1 MQMTTLKTG
10 RIGSIDL
17 LRGAVMII
25 MALDHVRDYFHAGAF
40 LYDPADLSQTTV
52 FLFFT
57 RWITHFCAPIFVLLA
72 GCSAYLSGQRKTKP
86 ELASFLVKRG
96 LWLILLELTLI
107 NFAWAFNLSFGFQL
121 LGVIWALGIG
131 MICLAGSLFIPR
143 KMVLVIGLLL
153 VAGHNL
159 LDGIHVPGKGL
170 LAVGWAILHDQ
181 KVFEYRSLF
190 LFVGYPLIPWIG
202 LILLGYCLG
211 PIFSA
216 SYSPLQRKKL
226 LLLLGMVCLAV
237 FVLVRWINLYGNL
250 QPWSNQSSPLLT
262 FLSFISISKYP
273 PSLDYLLVT
282 VGIALLFLAWT
293 EKLSGPVARAI
304 SVFGRVPF
312 FYYLVHLYI
321 IHVLALLAAVISGR
335 PWTDMVSF
343 NTWISYNPNLRGY
356 GFNLGIVYLV
366 WISIILILYPLCKRY
381 DAYKTKHREKW
392 WLSYL

>member
-1 MQMTTLKTG
+1 MTTLKTG